1 MPSSLVY
8 EPWYTTGAADGL
20 KNSARYGPVS
30 SRITNDQSA
39 ISPSMKDQ
47 WSGKTFR
54 IRTRTPLAP
63 WNRSSSHPPTPE
75 TAGGIFTA
83 SSLIRPPRWR
93 SESAFADTLCFPI
106 RSQARSSA
114 LPEARADR
122 LREVACGRDEALRGQ
137 HERQLRQRAGRRA
150 EDHVGPVRRVERRL
164 VARAEDVV
172 GRLLVQGGRGA
183 AGRTDLG
190 GGGGVVDR

>member
-1 MPSSLVY
+1 MEMPSSLVY
-8 EPWYTTGAADGL
+8 EPWYTTTALDGL
-20 KNSARYGPVS
+20 KNSARYVPVS

-39 ISPSMKDQ
+39 ISPSMNDQ
-47 WSGKTFR
+47 WSGKTFL

-83 SSLIRPPRWR
+83 SSLIRPPRRR
-93 SESAFADTLCFPI
+93 SESAFADALCFPI

-122 LREVACGRDEALRGQ
+122 LREVACGRGEARRVQ
-137 HERQLRQRAGRRA
+137 HEPQLPQRRGRRA

-172 GRLLVQGGRGA
+172 GVVAVLSDA
-183 AGRTDLG
+183 ATEPRRRWG
-190 GGGGVVDR
+190 GGG